1 MTATSQLEDIALR
14 DALLRRNFFSFT
26 WKVFDTLMAG
36 SSEQFEPNWH
46 VRALCHRLNE
56 VRLGTIPRL
65 VVTVPPR
72 HLKSIA
78 TSVALPAFLLG
89 HDPSCKMLIASY
101 ALELARKHSDDC
113 RIIMES
119 DWYRRIFPHTRIRS
133 ARGEELL
140 TTSGGIRKAVSTG
153 GVVTGFGA
161 HYIIIDDLL
170 KAQDASSE
178 TERLRAQTYIEQ
190 GLLTRFDNPAQG
202 RVIAIQQR
210 LHEDDPAGFL
220 LAKGT
225 YQHLDL
231 PAIAPED
238 TDIPIGDGL
247 THRRK
252 AGEPLFPQRFDLE
265 VLDRMRREL
274 GSAAF
279 EMQYQQNPIA
289 AGGSALRWDWFG
301 THDELPF
308 RERFELIVQSW
319 DTGMSAAPTSDWSVC
334 TIWGLREDRW
344 YLLHVDRFRKD
355 FPELRSTI
363 LHQQRFW
370 QADKV
375 LIEKAGNGMP
385 LLQGFRRDRHIFT
398 PILPKLD
405 KEVRFNAALA
415 PIEAGEVLLPRE
427 ADWLTEFRRELLG
440 FPRAK
445 YDDQV
450 DSVSQFLNWTRNRF
464 GPPRPRRERINIG
477 NR

>member
-1 MTATSQLEDIALR
+1 MTAKSHLEDIALR

-89 HDPSCKMLIASY
+89 HAPSYKMLIASY

-140 TTSGGIRKAVSTG
+140 TIAGGIRKAVSTG

-202 RVIAIQQR
+202 RVIAIQQS

-334 TIWGLREDRW
+334 TTWVQTTDCPSASG
-344 YLLHVDRFRKD
+344 
-355 FPELRSTI
+355 S
-363 LHQQRFW
+363 
-370 QADKV
+370 
-375 LIEKAGNGMP
+375 P
-385 LLQGFRRDRHIFT
+385 LCT
-398 PILPKLD
+398 
-405 KEVRFNAALA
+405 
-415 PIEAGEVLLPRE
+415 
-427 ADWLTEFRRELLG
+427 
-440 FPRAK
+440 
-445 YDDQV
+445 
-450 DSVSQFLNWTRNRF
+450 
-464 GPPRPRRERINIG
+464 
-477 NR
+477 